1 MICEYDYVDDSKIPY
16 SVSYEIEESDYP
28 IILEELKDKILDGI
42 KEEYTIT
49 LYCEKLC
56 IDIDVEVK
64 IYDYLDDL
72 IKFVKNE
79 IEEEEDRDIMLN
91 ELLKLKDKVKKQK
104 RRRDDCNQSIKRIT
118 KNKFR

>member
-56 IDIDVEVK
+56 IDIDVEVE

-72 IKFVKNE
+72 IKFVENE
-79 IEEEEDRDIMLN
+79 FEEEEDRDIMLN
-91 ELLKLKDKVKKQK
+91 ELLKLKDKAKKQK
-104 RRRDDCNQSIKRIT
+104 RRGK
-118 KNKFR
+118 